1 MTVDARDGFGS
12 ELRGW
17 GRYARCLVDAL
28 RAEPPDGFSLQVLES
43 GGGGP
48 EVLFEQVK
56 LPLVLRRSHA
66 AVVHATNCFLPL
78 VRPCPGVVTINDL
91 AFEVWPRDFA
101 PLTLA
106 KYRVLARLA
115 ARGAERVICPSVYT
129 ADDVCAR
136 WGVARDR
143 VRVIPD
149 APALPLG
156 DLDQPSGPYLL
167 AVGDLRAKK
176 NLGALVPAFVS
187 LRRSKRWAR
196 HRLVLCGVDAGAGA
210 ELSELAAGEPVELT
224 GYVSDAALDAMIRGA
239 ELLVHPSLY
248 EGFGLV
254 VLEAMAR
261 GTPVLAAH
269 ATALPETGGE
279 AAAYFDP
286 GEAGDLER
294 VLRDVLGD
302 AALRER
308 LARDGLA
315 RAASS
320 RGRAPLATPPPS
332 TGSFCERRRSIASHP
347 SAATTRH
354 VTAPAASPARGPASA
369 IRAPMAGPPIGVE
382 PWKAT
387 NHSAI
392 TRPRIVGSAPSCSVE
407 LPVDMNAIEQAPTSA
422 ISGQRDAEARR
433 KGGKPHR
440 PRRRRWE

>member
-1 MTVDARDGFGS
+1 VLPVVAIDARDGFGP

-28 RAEPPDGFSLQVLES
+28 RAEPPDGFALRVLEA
-43 GGGGP
+43 GGAGP

-56 LPLVLRRSHA
+56 LPFALRRSGA

-101 PLTLA
+101 PVTLA

-115 ARGAERVICPSVYT
+115 ARSAQLVICPSTYT
-129 ADDVCAR
+129 ADDICAR

-149 APALPLG
+149 APALLAG
-156 DLDQPSGPYLL
+156 DLEPPPGPYLL

-176 NLGALVPAFVS
+176 NLGALVEAFVA
-187 LRRSKRWAR
+187 LRREGGIP
-196 HRLVLCGVDAGAGA
+196 HRLVLAGADSGSGPS
-210 ELSELAAGEPVELT
+210 LLGLAGGEPVELT
-224 GYVSDAALDAMIRGA
+224 GYVSDAALDALIRGA

-261 GTPVLAAH
+261 GTPVLAAR
-269 ATALPETGGE
+269 ATALPEIGGE

-286 GEAGDLER
+286 YEAGGLER
-294 VLRDVLGD
+294 ALAEVLGD

-308 LARDGLA
+308 LARDGLV
-315 RAASS
+315 RAAEFSWA
-320 RGRAPLATPPPS
+320 RT
-332 TGSFCERRRSIASHP
+332 ASET
-347 SAATTRH
+347 AAVYR
-354 VTAPAASPARGPASA
+354 
-369 IRAPMAGPPIGVE
+369 
-382 PWKAT
+382 
-387 NHSAI
+387 
-392 TRPRIVGSAPSCSVE
+392 E
-407 LPVDMNAIEQAPTSA
+407 LL
-422 ISGQRDAEARR
+422 
-433 KGGKPHR
+433 
-440 PRRRRWE
+440 